1 MFLLQ
6 VWYDN
11 VPHPKLV
18 DYKKNQNW
26 VRQSGDYFVFPGG
39 GTQFKE
45 GVGNYIKFVEKVKNY
60 LVFCLKVEF

>member
-60 LVFCLKVEF
+60 LFFCLKVEF